1 MLKKKEDT
9 SMKKVLETP
18 ESQLI
23 GLSLRLN
30 PIDFDADKGLLN
42 WDATETSL
50 KEQQSLARVDPQ
62 KVCTSNTCCGEG
74 IVSILLNP
82 IDFLAFPT
90 LFSSMYIYIYIYI
103 LINVKL
109 FSRAQTSPSHTS
121 YLKPIQNQ

>member
-1 MLKKKEDT
+1 
-9 SMKKVLETP
+9 MKKALETP
-18 ESQLI
+18 ETQLI

-90 LFSSMYIYIYIYI
+90 LFSSMYIYIYIYFKTF
-103 LINVKL
+103 LAL
-109 FSRAQTSPSHTS
+109 AHS
-121 YLKPIQNQ
+121 